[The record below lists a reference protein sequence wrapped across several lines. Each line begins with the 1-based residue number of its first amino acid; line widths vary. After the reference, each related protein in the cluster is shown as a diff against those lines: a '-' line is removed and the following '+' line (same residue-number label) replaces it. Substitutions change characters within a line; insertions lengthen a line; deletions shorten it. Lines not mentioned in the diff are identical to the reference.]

1 MKIQHFKGCG
11 CYKER
16 QSRWIEPSI
25 LYLLMEKAHHGYEL
39 MNALPQLGFVS
50 GPADPGA
57 IYRTL
62 RHLEEAGLVTS
73 TWDTGAAGAAK
84 RLYTITQLGQV
95 HLKLWTESLRQRW
108 RALDAFIKKLDQTL
122 DNN

>member
-1 MKIQHFKGCG
+1 M
-11 CYKER
+11 
-16 QSRWIEPSI
+16 EPSI
-25 LYLLMEKAHHGYEL
+25 LYLLMEKSHHGYEL
-39 MNALPQLGFVS
+39 MTALPQLGFLN

-73 TWDTGAAGAAK
+73 TWDTASAGAAK
-84 RLYTITQLGQV
+84 RLYTITQSGQV

-108 RALDAFIKKLDQTL
+108 RALDAFIKRLDQTL